1 LRPIPD
7 GSSESGSSS
16 DRRPLA
22 AAHGRSESVGSRVS
36 SIRDDFEQRA
46 QRDASPGRVASPVG
60 VRPGPQ
66 MTPNSRKVA
75 QMRERIEEWQRTEA
89 APTPAVAAATG
100 APRDSTASGSS
111 GVTALGAQQN
121 VGEIESVRHS
131 AAPLAAGE
139 SQEARLVPL
148 TPAAPHTGRSGRK
161 NQRPT
166 SKTLQSLDETGSK
179 YSMGTGQSS
188 NIAPSLFGSDQS
200 SFSTPLLSRL
210 PHVSVPSD
218 IASLRTT
225 VPGEAPPV
233 QRQSVEVPPA
243 PAPSPSPSLR
253 DSVYSAVSSPVSVGG
268 RRKQSLVVDARSA
281 SSEILQDLQH
291 VKAATLKII
300 HHGPVMQKSTTMV
313 LESPAVA
320 PPAVLSA
327 EERRAWAHLSPADRP
342 PLSGDQSLGG
352 SMDSAEMRVWDDKLR
367 RRADPAR
374 ARMDTQ
380 FARPQVA
387 DSPALAVEP

>member
-1 LRPIPD
+1 RSRSFGSSDRITLQQIIDQQRGSTAPGRSTTGRDEFAVPLIPPPPDGSLQFFNPFVGGSYQHPTGVDDAVHGDGESVTRTRIRHRKQRQPSSVASPASYTLSSAYSPSNAGSNLTYELTHLGVHRTAESPYPTNDSRVLSSAASVSRRRSSSTATPQLRPIPD

-161 NQRPT
+161 NRRPT

-233 QRQSVEVPPA
+233 QRQSVE
-243 PAPSPSPSLR
+243 
-253 DSVYSAVSSPVSVGG
+253 
-268 RRKQSLVVDARSA
+268 
-281 SSEILQDLQH
+281 
-291 VKAATLKII
+291 
-300 HHGPVMQKSTTMV
+300 
-313 LESPAVA
+313 
-320 PPAVLSA
+320 
-327 EERRAWAHLSPADRP
+327 
-342 PLSGDQSLGG
+342 
-352 SMDSAEMRVWDDKLR
+352 
-367 RRADPAR
+367 
-374 ARMDTQ
+374 
-380 FARPQVA
+380 
-387 DSPALAVEP
+387 